1 MSELGELEP
10 VARQSTAELIAD
22 QLRSAIMYGVFAPG
36 TQLGEAEL
44 AARFAVSRG
53 PLREAMQRL
62 VQEGLLRGER
72 HRGLFVIDLD
82 AADVRDIYLA
92 RLAIERM
99 ACQLIMNGNRGEAV
113 ARLSE
118 ALLNLVTAAESR
130 DRNAMSDAD
139 QAFHQTLVSCSGN
152 SRLERMA
159 QTLLVE
165 TRMCLAALQEHYP
178 EPDELVTEHRAL
190 VDAISDGDEELLL
203 GLIEAHMRS
212 RSSDSCRPRRSPWRS
227 EAWPP
232 APGFHATPPPRRKRR
247 ASTAS
252 VDNSPTVGQLR
263 GRPRIP
269 SGSVGPRE

>member
-10 VARQSTAELIAD
+10 VARQSTAELIAA
-22 QLRSAIMYGVFAPG
+22 QLRSAIMYGVLAPG

-44 AARFAVSRG
+44 AARFEVSRG

-72 HRGLFVIDLD
+72 HRGLFVIDLT
-82 AADVRDIYLA
+82 ASDVQEIYLA

-99 ACQLIMNGNRGEAV
+99 ACQLIMAGNRGEAV

-118 ALLNLVTAAESR
+118 ALSTLATAA

-152 SRLERMA
+152 ARLERMA

-165 TRMCLAALQEHYP
+165 TRMCLAALQQHYP
-178 EPDELVTEHRAL
+178 EAGELVAEHRAL
-190 VDAISDGDEELLL
+190 VNAISDGDEQLLL
-203 GLIEAHMRS
+203 SLIESHML
-212 RSSDSCRPRRSPWRS
+212 DSIERLV
-227 EAWPP
+227 
-232 APGFHATPPPRRKRR
+232 PGAE
-247 ASTAS
+247 
-252 VDNSPTVGQLR
+252 G
-263 GRPRIP
+263 
-269 SGSVGPRE
+269 

>member
-10 VARQSTAELIAD
+10 VARQSTAEIIAA
-22 QLRSAIMYGVFAPG
+22 QLRSAIMYGVLAPG
-36 TQLGEAEL
+36 TQLGESEL

-72 HRGLFVIDLD
+72 HRGLFVIDLS
-82 AADVRDIYLA
+82 ASDVRDIYLA

-99 ACQLIMNGNRGEAV
+99 ACQLIMAGNRGEAV

-118 ALLNLVTAAESR
+118 ALAKLLAAG

-152 SRLERMA
+152 TRLERMA

-165 TRMCLAALQEHYP
+165 TRMCLAALQKHYP
-178 EPDELVTEHRAL
+178 EPGELIAEHQTL
-190 VDAISDGDEELLL
+190 VNAISDGDEQLLL
-203 GLIEAHMRS
+203 TLIESHML
-212 RSSDSCRPRRSPWRS
+212 DSINRLV
-227 EAWPP
+227 
-232 APGFHATPPPRRKRR
+232 PPPPPE
-247 ASTAS
+247 SM
-252 VDNSPTVGQLR
+252 P
-263 GRPRIP
+263 
-269 SGSVGPRE
+269 

>member
-1 MSELGELEP
+1 VSELGELEP

-44 AARFAVSRG
+44 AARFEVSRG

-82 AADVRDIYLA
+82 AQDVRDIYLA
-92 RLAIERM
+92 RLAIERA
-99 ACQLIMNGNRGEAV
+99 ACELIMHGNRGEAV
-113 ARLSE
+113 VRLAE
-118 ALLNLVTAAESR
+118 ALDKLVTAAESA

-139 QAFHQTLVSCSGN
+139 QAFHLALVSCSGN

-178 EPDELVTEHRAL
+178 EPHDLVNEHQVL
-190 VDAISDGDEELLL
+190 VDAISDGDEEQLLS
-203 GLIEAHMRS
+203 LIEAHMR
-212 RSSDSCRPRRSPWRS
+212 DSIVRL
-227 EAWPP
+227 
-232 APGFHATPPPRRKRR
+232 TPPEDRLPH
-247 ASTAS
+247 
-252 VDNSPTVGQLR
+252 R
-263 GRPRIP
+263 G
-269 SGSVGPRE
+269 

>member
-82 AADVRDIYLA
+82 AADVRDVYLA

-99 ACQLIMNGNRGEAV
+99 ACQLVMNGNRGEAV

-178 EPDELVTEHRAL
+178 EPEELVAEHRAL
-190 VDAISDGDEELLL
+190 VDAISDGNEKLLL
-203 GLIEAHMRS
+203 GLIEAHMLESIERLV
-212 RSSDSCRPRRSPWRS
+212 
-227 EAWPP
+227 PP
-232 APGFHATPPPRRKRR
+232 AP
-247 ASTAS
+247 
-252 VDNSPTVGQLR
+252 
-263 GRPRIP
+263 
-269 SGSVGPRE
+269 

>member
-36 TQLGEAEL
+36 TQLGESEL

-72 HRGLFVIDLD
+72 HRGLFVIDLS
-82 AADVRDIYLA
+82 AADVRDIYMA
-92 RLAIERM
+92 RLAIERS
-99 ACQLIMNGNRGEAV
+99 ACELIMAGNRGEAV
-113 ARLSE
+113 AALSS
-118 ALLNLVTAAESR
+118 ALSTLVSAAEGG

-139 QAFHQTLVSCSGN
+139 QAFHQTLVACSGN

-178 EPDELVTEHRAL
+178 EPEELVAEHRAL
-190 VDAISDGDEELLL
+190 VNAISDGDERLLMS
-203 GLIEAHMRS
+203 LIESHMV
-212 RSSDSCRPRRSPWRS
+212 DSIARLVPPE
-227 EAWPP
+227 EA
-232 APGFHATPPPRRKRR
+232 
-247 ASTAS
+247 
-252 VDNSPTVGQLR
+252 
-263 GRPRIP
+263 
-269 SGSVGPRE
+269 

>member
-44 AARFAVSRG
+44 AARFEVSRG

-82 AADVRDIYLA
+82 AQDVQDIYLA

-99 ACQLIMNGNRGEAV
+99 ACELIMHGNRGEAV
-113 ARLSE
+113 AHLTE
-118 ALLNLVTAAESR
+118 ALTELVTAAESG
-130 DRNAMSDAD
+130 DRQAMSDAD
-139 QAFHQTLVSCSGN
+139 QAFHLALVTCSGN

-165 TRMCLAALQEHYP
+165 TRMCLAALQDHYP
-178 EPDELVTEHRAL
+178 EAGDLVAEHRVL
-190 VDAISDGDEELLL
+190 VDAIADGDEAQLL
-203 GLIEAHMRS
+203 GLIETHMR
-212 RSSDSCRPRRSPWRS
+212 DSIDRLKPK
-227 EAWPP
+227 P
-232 APGFHATPPPRRKRR
+232 A
-247 ASTAS
+247 
-252 VDNSPTVGQLR
+252 
-263 GRPRIP
+263 
-269 SGSVGPRE
+269 E

>member
-22 QLRSAIMYGVFAPG
+22 QLRSAIIYGVFAPG

-44 AARFAVSRG
+44 AARFEVSRG

-82 AADVRDIYLA
+82 ADDVRDIYLA
-92 RLAIERM
+92 RLAIER
-99 ACQLIMNGNRGEAV
+99 ASCQLIMSGNRGEAV
-113 ARLSE
+113 ARLAE
-118 ALLNLVTAAESR
+118 AHHNLVTAARSR
-130 DRNAMSDAD
+130 DRDAMSDAD
-139 QAFHQTLVSCSGN
+139 HAFHQTLVSCSGN

-178 EPDELVTEHRAL
+178 EPDELVNEHQVL
-190 VDAISDGDEELLL
+190 VDAISDGDEKLLL
-203 GLIEAHMRS
+203 RLIESHMLESIDRLAPAAPKRS
-212 RSSDSCRPRRSPWRS
+212 A
-227 EAWPP
+227 E
-232 APGFHATPPPRRKRR
+232 
-247 ASTAS
+247 
-252 VDNSPTVGQLR
+252 
-263 GRPRIP
+263 
-269 SGSVGPRE
+269 

>member
-36 TQLGEAEL
+36 AQLGEAEL
-44 AARFAVSRG
+44 AARFEVSRG

-82 AADVRDIYLA
+82 AQDVRDIYIA
-92 RLAIERM
+92 RLAIERT
-99 ACQLIMNGNRGEAV
+99 ACRLIMHGNRGEAV
-113 ARLSE
+113 VRLAESLD
-118 ALLNLVTAAESR
+118 ALVTAAASR

-139 QAFHQTLVSCSGN
+139 QAFHLALVSCSGN

-165 TRMCLAALQEHYP
+165 TRMCLAALQKHYP
-178 EPDELVTEHRAL
+178 RPEDLVTEHRVL
-190 VDAISDGDEELLL
+190 VDAISDGDEEKLLC
-203 GLIEAHMRS
+203 LIEAHMHESIARLT
-212 RSSDSCRPRRSPWRS
+212 
-227 EAWPP
+227 
-232 APGFHATPPPRRKRR
+232 PGTP
-247 ASTAS
+247 
-252 VDNSPTVGQLR
+252 D
-263 GRPRIP
+263 II
-269 SGSVGPRE
+269 

>member
-1 MSELGELEP
+1 VSELGELEP

-82 AADVRDIYLA
+82 AADVRDVYLA

-99 ACQLIMNGNRGEAV
+99 ACQLVMNGNRGEAV

-178 EPDELVTEHRAL
+178 EPEELVAEHRAL
-190 VDAISDGDEELLL
+190 VDAISDGNEKLLL
-203 GLIEAHMRS
+203 GLIEAHMLESIERLV
-212 RSSDSCRPRRSPWRS
+212 
-227 EAWPP
+227 PP
-232 APGFHATPPPRRKRR
+232 AP
-247 ASTAS
+247 
-252 VDNSPTVGQLR
+252 
-263 GRPRIP
+263 
-269 SGSVGPRE
+269 